1 MVADYLPL
9 YQIERI
15 MSLNIKN
22 PEAHRL
28 ARELAEATGGTLTD
42 AVTEALR
49 DRLDEV
55 RRKDPVDLLLDPLV
69 RDEFETADAH
79 RDRYRSYLVERL
91 REPRPFLSAAVE
103 ARERRLREPPARLE
117 SRR

>member
-1 MVADYLPL
+1 
-9 YQIERI
+9 

-55 RRKDPVDLLLDPLV
+55 RRKDPVDLLLEEV
-69 RDEFETADAH
+69 REIQAFLADLPD
-79 RDRYRSYLVERL
+79 RDL
-91 REPRPFLSAAVE
+91 RTPEE
-103 ARERRLREPPARLE
+103 ILE
-117 SRR
+117 YDSRGLLA

>member
-1 MVADYLPL
+1 
-9 YQIERI
+9 

-55 RRKDPVDLLLDPLV
+55 RRKDPVGLLLEEV
-69 RDEFETADAH
+69 REIQAFLADLPD
-79 RDRYRSYLVERL
+79 RDL
-91 REPRPFLSAAVE
+91 RTPEE
-103 ARERRLREPPARLE
+103 ILE
-117 SRR
+117 YDSRGLLA

>member
-1 MVADYLPL
+1 
-9 YQIERI
+9 

-55 RRKDPVDLLLDPLV
+55 RRKDPVDLLLEEV
-69 RDEFETADAH
+69 REIQAFLADLPD
-79 RDRYRSYLVERL
+79 RDL
-91 REPRPFLSAAVE
+91 RTPEE
-103 ARERRLREPPARLE
+103 ILE
-117 SRR
+117 YDSHGLLD

>member
-1 MVADYLPL
+1 
-9 YQIERI
+9 

-49 DRLDEV
+49 DRLDEI
-55 RRKDPVDLLLDPLV
+55 KKEDPVDLLLEGVREIQAFLADLPDRDPRTPEEILGY
-69 RDEFETADAH
+69 DSHGLLD
-79 RDRYRSYLVERL
+79 
-91 REPRPFLSAAVE
+91 
-103 ARERRLREPPARLE
+103 
-117 SRR
+117 